1 MDKTRFYLEADMVIH
16 KETDTL
22 REAAS
27 SIIKLPEEKDK
38 QPDLLYFSAIFV
50 SSGENLNHAYF
61 LPNELVQAEGTI
73 VNKALDVEHNE
84 NEIIGHLYDRA
95 FIDKD
100 GNRLELADLKEKANT
115 IDTEDVHVAIAGVIY
130 KNRFPNLASE
140 VSEKTWR
147 VSMECYYQD
156 YDIKV
161 GDLIIDKQEAE
172 VLGVA
177 CKKQNIFGKT
187 AKVIKGGVKVAE
199 GAVTRVLRG
208 IIFSGCGI
216 VKNPANP
223 PSVILETANNNSGS
237 VMNQDEIIVLDYDKL
252 EKSNDVN
259 NVTIINMEDTLDKD
273 TSELVYDDSV
283 GICVYFR
290 KRVLDSACE
299 GPNTKVLHNNWCTL
313 CDTECSSF
321 SRDTTD
327 PNCLRNKDV
336 KSSVGSYLGKLIS
349 KKEYK
354 EKQNLLVVDL
364 ELALGKADKALS
376 N

>member
-100 GNRLELADLKEKANT
+100 GNRLELADLKEKATT
-115 IDTEDVHVAIAGVIY
+115 IDTDVHVAIAGVIY

-313 CDTECSSF
+313 YDTECSSF

-354 EKQNLLVVDL
+354 ENQNLLVVDL

>member
-115 IDTEDVHVAIAGVIY
+115 IDTDVHVAIAGVIY

-290 KRVLDSACE
+290 KRVLDSSCE

-313 CDTECSSF
+313 YDTECSSF